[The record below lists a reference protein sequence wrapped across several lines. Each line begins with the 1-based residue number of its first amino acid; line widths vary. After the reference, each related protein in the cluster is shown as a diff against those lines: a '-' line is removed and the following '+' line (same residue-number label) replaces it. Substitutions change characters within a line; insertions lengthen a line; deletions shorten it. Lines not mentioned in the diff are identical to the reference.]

1 MNKIIATVEADGKV
15 SLTYPNYSVA
25 ETDDAK
31 EALLQKAIEVNG
43 FTEYT
48 LIERASVPGSRVFRR
63 AWRLIDGGI
72 SVDMEAAKNI
82 QRDRWRAARAP
93 LLAALD
99 VEWQRA
105 SETEDATAKADI
117 VARKTALRAVTDTD
131 LSGVSTP
138 EELAAVWP
146 ECIGVNNG

>member
-1 MNKIIATVEADGKV
+1 MEKIIATVEPDGKV
-15 SLTYPNYSVA
+15 TLTYPNYAIA
-25 ETDDAK
+25 ETDEEK

-43 FTEYT
+43 FSEYL
-48 LIERASVPGSRVFRR
+48 LIERSSIPSSRVFRR
-63 AWRLIDGGI
+63 AWRRIDGGV

-82 QRDRWRAARAP
+82 QRDRWRTARTP

-105 SETEDATAKADI
+105 SENDDTSAKAII
-117 VARKTALRAVTDTD
+117 VANKNTLRAVTDTD

-146 ECIGVNNG
+146 ECLGGNNG